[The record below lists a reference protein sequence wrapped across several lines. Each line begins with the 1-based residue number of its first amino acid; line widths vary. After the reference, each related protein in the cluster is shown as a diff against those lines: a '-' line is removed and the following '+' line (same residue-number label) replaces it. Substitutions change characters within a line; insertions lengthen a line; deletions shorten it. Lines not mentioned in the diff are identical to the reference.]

1 MKIILAV
8 FILVAISGC
17 VNARLFPKTYSP
29 ELACKCQTDPYGFDC
44 LHPPAVLKN

>member
-17 VNARLFPKTYSP
+17 VNARLFPKAYSP
-29 ELACKCQTDPYGFDC
+29 ELAYKCQTDPYGFDC